1 MINNYIPEQGDI
13 IKLDFNPVRGHEQG
27 GYRPAIVIT
36 KKSYNQYS
44 NVILVCPIT
53 GKFKGHAYEICFDN
67 DNESDKEHIYGSIL
81 TNHVKSIDY
90 KDRKITYLGKAKEPI
105 VWDVLAMVRSL
116 ID

>member
-1 MINNYIPEQGDI
+1 MINNYVPEQGDI

-53 GKFKGHAYEICFDN
+53 SKFKGHAYEISL
-67 DNESDKEHIYGSIL
+67 DNEDDKEHVYGSVL

-90 KDRKITYLGKAKEPI
+90 GDRKITYLGKAKESI
-105 VWDVLAMVRSL
+105 VWEVLAMVRSL
-116 ID
+116 IE